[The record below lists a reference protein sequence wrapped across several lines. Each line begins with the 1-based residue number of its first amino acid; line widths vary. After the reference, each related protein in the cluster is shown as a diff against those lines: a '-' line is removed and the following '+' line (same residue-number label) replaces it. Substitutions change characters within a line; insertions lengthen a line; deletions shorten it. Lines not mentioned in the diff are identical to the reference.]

1 MIGKLWSSAGR
12 WVFITATIWLLLIDP
27 GNEENQGSQQVS
39 SMLWGWG
46 FRYHVAAERLA
57 VSIPLALG
65 IAYRWN
71 QTCSWVHEL
80 AKTLQSQGLI
90 RFEFFQII
98 WIADNDEMQF
108 VGFQEPPGQGID
120 LFKCKGVHHVVA
132 VLYIGCGN

>member
-1 MIGKLWSSAGR
+1 MSAGKE
-12 WVFITATIWLLLIDP
+12 A
-27 GNEENQGSQQVS
+27 NQGFRQVS
-39 SMLWGWG
+39 SMLWVWG
-46 FRYHVAAERLA
+46 FHCLVAAERLA

-65 IAYRWN
+65 IVYRRN

-108 VGFQEPPGQGID
+108 VGFQAPPGQGID

-132 VLYIGCGN
+132 VLYIGCRN